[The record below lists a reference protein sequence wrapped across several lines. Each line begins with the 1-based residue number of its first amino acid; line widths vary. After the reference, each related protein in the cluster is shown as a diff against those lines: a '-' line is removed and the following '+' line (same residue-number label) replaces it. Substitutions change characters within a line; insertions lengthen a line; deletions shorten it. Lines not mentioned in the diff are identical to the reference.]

1 VPEETVSVA
10 GEPLP
15 SKTERGRST
24 IEWPYFSLDDVT
36 KLAKG
41 IFELGGTCTIDQLA
55 GHLNQAASGGAFRL
69 KVQAARTFGLVKSL
83 QGKLSLSE
91 LGTRVLEPES
101 AAAAR
106 VEAFFAVPLYR
117 ALYDSYKGKALP
129 PSSGLEMAIV
139 NLGVAP
145 KQKEKARQAFQRSAS
160 DAGFFAYGTGK
171 LVEPVLTPTR
181 QSTEPSRKQ
190 EHSSEQDSPRR
201 ETATGSNGG
210 GGGNGG
216 ESKLH
221 PFIQGLLQTLPHAAS
236 GGPKTEWSLQE
247 RQDWLQTAAGIFN
260 LIYKASANDVGTITV
275 ALTQSASVLP
285 VKSSAN

>member
-1 VPEETVSVA
+1 MPEETVKVA

-41 IFELGGTCTIDQLA
+41 IFELGGSCTIDQLA

-69 KVQAARTFGLVKSL
+69 KVQAARTFGLVKSV

-91 LGTRVLEPES
+91 LGTRVLEPEA

-117 ALYDSYKGKALP
+117 ALYDSYRGKALP
-129 PSSGLEMAIV
+129 PSAGLEVAIV

-160 DAGFFAYGTGK
+160 DAGFFAYGSGK
-171 LVEPVLTPTR
+171 LVEPVLTPTK
-181 QSTEPSRKQ
+181 QSTEPARTKEQ
-190 EHSSEQDSPRR
+190 TSEQVPPRND
-201 ETATGSNGG
+201 TTGSNGG
-210 GGGNGG
+210 GGGGG
-216 ESKLH
+216 GYH
-221 PFIQGLLQTLPHAAS
+221 PLIEGLIKALPPQATLWPIEAR
-236 GGPKTEWSLQE
+236 KK
-247 RQDWLQTAAGIFN
+247 WLQAAAMNFDYVYNGDTKDDAKSI
-260 LIYKASANDVGTITV
+260 KV
-275 ALTQSASVLP
+275 SVE
-285 VKSSAN
+285 